1 MQTISGGIQ
10 RVARFDRYLLSQLMV
25 FFGFFA
31 LILVMVYWVNR
42 AIRLFE
48 FLIADGQSAAVF
60 LEFTA
65 LTLPN
70 VIRAV
75 LPIAA
80 FVASVYA
87 TNRLSSESELVVV
100 QSMGFSG
107 FRLARPVLV
116 FGVIVALL
124 VSVLTHILVPISNRL
139 LAERS
144 AEISENIASK
154 LLTEGA
160 FLHPANG
167 MTFYIREISPKGE
180 LLDVFMS
187 DSRNPDVQATYTAK
201 NAVLVHGE
209 TGPKLVMFDGM
220 VQTLETKEAEAARL
234 FTTRFSNFAYDI
246 GSLID
251 STPKTG
257 RTASEL
263 STPELLFPTRDLQQE
278 TGTSRAVMLKLGH
291 DRFAKPLMAIVTSL
305 VGFCVLLVGSF
316 SRFGLSR
323 QILAAIGLLVLIKS
337 LDSAMAGYAIQNAH
351 LWPLVYVPVITGLI
365 LIVAILWFAERPGQL
380 ARIFSRKRGAA

>member
-1 MQTISGGIQ
+1 M
-10 RVARFDRYLLSQLMV
+10 AKFDRYLLSQLMV

-31 LILVMVYWVNR
+31 LILVMVYWVNQ
-42 AIRLFE
+42 AVLLFDV
-48 FLIADGQSAAVF
+48 LIADGQSATVF

-70 VIRAV
+70 VIRVV

-116 FGVIVALL
+116 FGIIVFLL
-124 VSVLTHILVPISNRL
+124 TSVLSHVLVPISQRL
-139 LAERS
+139 LSERS
-144 AEISENIASK
+144 AEITENITSK

-160 FLHPANG
+160 FLHPADG

-187 DSRNPDVQATYTAK
+187 DTRDPEFQVIYTAK
-201 NAVLVHGE
+201 NAFLVREE

-220 VQTLETKEAEAARL
+220 AQTLGTKDERL
-234 FTTRFSNFAYDI
+234 FTTSFSDFSYDI
-246 GSLID
+246 GALIN
-251 STPKTG
+251 SAP
-257 RTASEL
+257 RNSRSVSEL
-263 STPELLFPTRDLQQE
+263 PTLELLSPSPLLEEQ
-278 TGTSRAVMLKLGH
+278 TGFNRAALLKRGH
-291 DRFAKPLMAIVTSL
+291 DRIAQPLFSVATAL
-305 VGFCVLLVGSF
+305 LGFSVLLVGSF
-316 SRFGLSR
+316 SRFGATR
-323 QILAAIGLLVLIKS
+323 QILTATLLLVLLKALES
-337 LDSAMAGYAIQNAH
+337 TVTGYAYRNES
-351 LWPLVYVPVITGLI
+351 LWALAYLPTVVGFLI
-365 LIVAILWFAERPGQL
+365 SAGMLWLAERPGL
-380 ARIFSRKRGAA
+380 LGRMFKTKLRHDRRAA

>member
-1 MQTISGGIQ
+1 
-10 RVARFDRYLLSQLMV
+10 MV

-31 LILVMVYWVNR
+31 LILVMVYWVNQ
-42 AIRLFE
+42 AVRLFE

-100 QSMGFSG
+100 QAMGFSG
-107 FRLARPVLV
+107 FRLARPVLI
-116 FGVIVALL
+116 FGVIVAVL
-124 VSVLTHILVPISNRL
+124 VSVLTHILVPVSNRL

-144 AEISENIASK
+144 AEISQNITSK

-180 LLDVFMS
+180 LLDIFMS
-187 DSRNPDVQATYTAK
+187 DSRNPDIQVNYTAK
-201 NAVLVHGE
+201 NAFLVRDE

-220 VQTLETKEAEAARL
+220 VQTLEADGARL
-234 FTTRFSNFAYDI
+234 FTTSFSDFSYDI
-246 GSLID
+246 GALID
-251 STPKTG
+251 TTPRVG
-257 RTASEL
+257 RTAPEL
-263 STPELLFPTRDLQQE
+263 STSDLLFPTQALIDE
-278 TGTSRAVMLKLGH
+278 TGVSRAIMLKLGH
-291 DRFAKPLMAIVTSL
+291 ERFAKPLMAIVTAL
-305 VGFCVLLVGSF
+305 VGFSVLLLGSF

-323 QILAAIGLLVLIKS
+323 QILAAICLLVLIKS
-337 LDSAMAGYAIQNAH
+337 LDSAMTGYAAQNAQ
-351 LWPLVYVPVITGLI
+351 LWPLIYIPVITGLI
-365 LIVAILWFAERPGQL
+365 LVTGILWFTERPGLL
-380 ARIFSRKRGAA
+380 ARIFRKNQNNRGTA